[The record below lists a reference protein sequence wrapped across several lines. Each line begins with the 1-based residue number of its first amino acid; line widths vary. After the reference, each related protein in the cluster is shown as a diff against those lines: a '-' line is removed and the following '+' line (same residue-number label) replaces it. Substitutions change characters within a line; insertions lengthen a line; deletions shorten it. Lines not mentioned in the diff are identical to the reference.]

1 MKKLTLFCL
10 FSILILGL
18 TGCITPAPGPR
29 SQFYQ
34 LQPVAAGEPV
44 VSGTSDGPV
53 VRIGP
58 VQVSEYLNRPQ
69 LVTRVGDHQ
78 VAYDELH
85 RWAEP
90 LQDNILWVL
99 TKNLS
104 EQIPEARVL
113 PFTAMPTVVDTG
125 VTVPVRISRL
135 ESDPDGTVLL
145 QAGWMVISRESPKSA
160 TPERITL
167 SKMATSTSTEDL
179 VAAQSALIQ
188 ELSEKIVAEIRAVLK
203 ETP

>member
-18 TGCITPAPGPR
+18 TGCITPAPGPQ

-34 LQPVAAGEPV
+34 LQPVNNETPASAE
-44 VSGTSDGPV
+44 SSDGSV

-69 LVTRVGDHQ
+69 LVSRVGDHQ

-90 LQDNILWVL
+90 LDDNILWVL
-99 TKNLS
+99 TKNMT
-104 EQIPEARVL
+104 EQIPKARVL

-125 VTVPVRISRL
+125 FTVPVRISRL
-135 ESDPDGTVLL
+135 ESRPDGTVLL
-145 QAGWMVISRESPKSA
+145 QASWMVISRAEPKTTIAETLTLTKAAASA
-160 TPERITL
+160 
-167 SKMATSTSTEDL
+167 STEDL
-179 VAAQSALIQ
+179 VATQSALIE
-188 ELSEKIVAEIRAVLK
+188 ELGEKIAADIRKAL
-203 ETP
+203 P